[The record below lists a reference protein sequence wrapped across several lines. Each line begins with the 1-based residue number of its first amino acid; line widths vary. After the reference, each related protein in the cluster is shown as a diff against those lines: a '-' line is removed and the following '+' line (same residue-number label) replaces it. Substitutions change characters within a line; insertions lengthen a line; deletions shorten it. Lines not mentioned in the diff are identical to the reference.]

1 MKRFQTLM
9 LAIPVAFGLGACNA
23 EDVLGK
29 CEDPD
34 LGAKVEALSVASEA
48 LISASAAVKLDLF
61 TACNAIAEDLD
72 ETPVTPATAGAPTD
86 AELTEAC
93 ELASGQI
100 DAAIT
105 AGASFELVYVPPRC
119 EVNASAQLSCE
130 ANCDVSGECTPG
142 SVDVRCDPGQLSVQ
156 CEGSCEAEAYCEADV
171 AFECEGVCEG
181 TCTGTCEGSCSGT
194 AECEGSCEG
203 SCEGTAMCEGTCE
216 GTCSVALD
224 SDGNCMG
231 ECDGTC
237 SAAVSC
243 MGTCEG
249 TCTAAVMCEGKCDV
263 SCGGT
268 CQGSCKLDAAAS
280 CGAMA
285 SCRGGCDGEFTAPK
299 CEGELMPP
307 SCDVDVDCQ
316 AGCEGQASF
325 EATCTKPEL
334 TVVAEASVS
343 AELSATLTTN
353 LPTVFQAGKKAALML
368 EAAGDVATATGNVVS
383 AAGAELACI
392 AAFGA
397 DAAAQVTA
405 SARASVSV
413 SVSIEASASV
423 SGSAAGGTN

>member
-1 MKRFQTLM
+1 MKRFQVLM
-9 LAIPVAFGLGACNA
+9 LTLPVAFGLSACDPA
-23 EDVLGK
+23 SVLGE
-29 CEDPD
+29 CEDPM
-34 LGAKVEALSVASEA
+34 LGAQVEALSVASEA
-48 LISASAAVKLDLF
+48 LIEASGELKLELF
-61 TACNAIAEDLD
+61 TACNAIAEDLG
-72 ETPVTPATAGAPTD
+72 ETPVTPAAANAPTD
-86 AELTEAC
+86 DELTDAC
-93 ELASGQI
+93 DLASAQI

-142 SVDVRCDPGQLSVQ
+142 SVDVRCDPGELSVQ
-156 CEGSCEAEAYCEADV
+156 CEGSCEASAYCEADV
-171 AFECEGVCEG
+171 AFACEGVCEG
-181 TCTGTCEGSCSGT
+181 SCEGGCEGSCSGT
-194 AECEGSCEG
+194 AECMGGCEG
-203 SCEGTAMCEGTCE
+203 SCEGTAMCEGTCD
-216 GTCSVALD
+216 GTCSVDLD
-224 SDGNCMG
+224 SEGNCMG
-231 ECDGTC
+231 ECEGTC

-249 TCTAAVMCEGKCDV
+249 TCAVAVEC
-263 SCGGT
+263 S
-268 CQGSCKLDAAAS
+268 GSCSATCSGMCTGSCQLDAAAS

-285 SCRGGCDGEFTAPK
+285 SCRGGCDGTFTAPK

-307 SCDVDVDCQ
+307 MCDVDVDCQ

-353 LPTVFQAGKKAALML
+353 LPTIFQAGKKAALML

-383 AAGAELACI
+383 AAAGELACI

-397 DAAAQVTA
+397 DAAAQVSAAA
-405 SARASVSV
+405 SASVSV
-413 SVSIEASASV
+413 SVSFEASASV